1 MALLSAMW
9 SLGQRGRH
17 HRTILILDLAVKSVP
32 CRSSFVAEV
41 QMIVLL
47 GQPAHQLARGRRRV
61 LELTQVAHFAATSA
75 SATAFFA
82 FEVSRPIKASPYP
95 DMARPL
101 YMEARLGLPP
111 RPFLYMGDEPPHLFS
126 GHTVLPVPPAGA
138 SPGAHKQTLRPCWSR
153 PRALAGHRLADRA
166 QRPRQCC
173 QDSHAAQ
180 PKTTKAMPVTIAIAF
195 KAQLSGVTPR
205 AVRGVMKASGL
216 IAN

>member
-1 MALLSAMW
+1 MTPACQPNAAPPSDVCQIVAGRGVLIVAQHLIGSFSQNLDVSDRKAPDMALLSAMW

-17 HRTILILDLAVKSVP
+17 HRTIMSQILDLAVKSVP

-75 SATAFFA
+75 IATAFFA

-126 GHTVLPVPPAGA
+126 GHTV
-138 SPGAHKQTLRPCWSR
+138 
-153 PRALAGHRLADRA
+153 
-166 QRPRQCC
+166 
-173 QDSHAAQ
+173 
-180 PKTTKAMPVTIAIAF
+180 
-195 KAQLSGVTPR
+195 
-205 AVRGVMKASGL
+205 
-216 IAN
+216 

>member
-17 HRTILILDLAVKSVP
+17 HRTIMSQILDLAVKSVP

-75 SATAFFA
+75 IATAFFA

-126 GHTVLPVPPAGA
+126 GHTVLPEPDF
-138 SPGAHKQTLRPCWSR
+138 
-153 PRALAGHRLADRA
+153 HRLELRLAHTNR
-166 QRPRQCC
+166 
-173 QDSHAAQ
+173 
-180 PKTTKAMPVTIAIAF
+180 
-195 KAQLSGVTPR
+195 L
-205 AVRGVMKASGL
+205 
-216 IAN
+216 